1 MNRLTNMIICNHSTL
16 QEDFEAYYRMMFWRF
31 QQFVKYT
38 FYHHAEFEMPKEK
51 SDMWDVVFDIR
62 RNDRQVRYSE
72 NSYV

>member
-1 MNRLTNMIICNHSTL
+1 
-16 QEDFEAYYRMMFWRF
+16 MMFWRF